1 VSQPELWIAFALTA
15 LITLSTT
22 AHVAIRHCSRVQLS
36 ERLERLGRGNRLE
49 QFTTHRGTL
58 VFCTSA
64 VRIAAILVL
73 VLLVAHVLAP
83 EGGRETFA
91 QYLGAFAISVSVVL
105 VFGVAIPNAWA
116 RYGGD
121 AFLVATLPLLLA
133 SRHVFSPLLML
144 ERLADGFVRRLA
156 GVPKGDAKQ
165 DEADQIEKKIL
176 VAVSE
181 GELAGAVHEEDADMI
196 ESVMAFRDK
205 DVAEIMTPRTEIAAL
220 PATATLIE
228 AKEFIGRLGHSRIPI
243 YAESLD
249 DIRGVLYAKDLL
261 MLDDRDFFDP
271 TEVMRKVPF
280 VPETKK
286 VSDLLAEMRE
296 KQVHLAIVVDEYGGT
311 AGLVSIEDIV
321 EEIIGDIADE
331 YEPPEPEPMR
341 RIDPHTLEIDARVH
355 IDELNEELDVELPEG
370 PDYDTVGGFL
380 FSEMG
385 KIPVVGEE
393 LRYHNV
399 RFHVLD
405 AEERKISRLRV
416 EVLPEEADG

>member
-1 VSQPELWIAFALTA
+1 MSQPELWVAFALTT

-36 ERLERLGRGNRLE
+36 ERLERLGRDDRLE

-58 VFCTSA
+58 IFCSSV
-64 VRIAAILVL
+64 VRIAAILAL
-73 VLLVAHVLAP
+73 VLLFAHMLAP
-83 EGGRETFA
+83 DGGRETLG
-91 QYLGAFAISVSVVL
+91 QYLGAFVISVLVVL

-133 SRHVFSPLLML
+133 SRHVFSPLLMF

-156 GVPKGDAKQ
+156 GVPKGNAKQ
-165 DEADQIEKKIL
+165 DEADQIEKEIL

-205 DVAEIMTPRTEIAAL
+205 DVADIMTPRTEIAAL

-228 AKEFIGRLGHSRIPI
+228 AKEFIGRLGHSRIPV

-261 MLDDRDFFDP
+261 MLDDREFFDP

-280 VPETKK
+280 VPETKR

-311 AGLVSIEDIV
+311 AGLVTIEDIV

-385 KIPVVGEE
+385 KIPAAGEE

-405 AEERKISRLRV
+405 AEERKINRLRV